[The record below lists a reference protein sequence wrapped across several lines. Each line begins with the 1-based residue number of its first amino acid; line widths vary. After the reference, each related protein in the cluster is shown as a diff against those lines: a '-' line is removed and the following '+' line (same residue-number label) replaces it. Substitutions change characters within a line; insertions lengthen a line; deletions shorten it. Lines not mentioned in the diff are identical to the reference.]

1 MLLNSAGCLLSEIS
15 RGSNADRLLNERFPD
30 NENRFLTDFC
40 APLAVEQG
48 LRDNANRL
56 LGELGLPE
64 NENRSPNIL
73 VAANYVI

>member
-1 MLLNSAGCLLSEIS
+1 MSEIS

-30 NENRFLTDFC
+30 NENRFTTDLC
-40 APLAVEQG
+40 AQLAVEQG

-73 VAANYVI
+73 GAANDVR